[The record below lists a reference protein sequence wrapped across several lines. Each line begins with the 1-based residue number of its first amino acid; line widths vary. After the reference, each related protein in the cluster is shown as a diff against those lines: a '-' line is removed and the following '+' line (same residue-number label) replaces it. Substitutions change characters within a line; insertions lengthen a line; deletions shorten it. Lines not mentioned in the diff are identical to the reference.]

1 MKKKPV
7 NVKKALSFDKETIA
21 KLNEDQLDQI
31 AGGGSNT
38 CSCNGGAAAQE
49 AAIDIDIN
57 SCVACSCRG

>member
-7 NVKKALSFDKETIA
+7 NVKKTLSFDKETIA

-38 CSCNGGAAAQE
+38 CSCNRAAE
-49 AAIDIDIN
+49 AEAIIDIDVH
-57 SCVACSCRG
+57 SCKACSC